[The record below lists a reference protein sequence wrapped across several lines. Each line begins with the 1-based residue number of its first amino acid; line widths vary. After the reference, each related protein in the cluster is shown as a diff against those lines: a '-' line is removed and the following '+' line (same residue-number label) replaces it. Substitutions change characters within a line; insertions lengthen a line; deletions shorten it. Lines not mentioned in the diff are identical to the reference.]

1 MEPTDR
7 RLAQLTLLSQLGQV
21 LNSATSL
28 HSLCSAASRTLLKF
42 SDASCVIIRPR
53 AYGDPPPEPC
63 YCQLAGKDPALKI
76 FFLQQENQLSS
87 QVLHQGQSR
96 LHSPLSTRTGQRLPA
111 SLYSL
116 PLKIRDRT
124 FGVLSLF
131 GGSPEEHK
139 PFTEEQQQLFQTCSF
154 QIAQAF
160 EQLVTMERL
169 RQVSVSD
176 FRRLQ
181 DLSLLYRISQILHST
196 LAPNELFH
204 LILSLLVSPDG
215 GSFHRAMLFMVNPRG
230 RTMQGILGV
239 TRESVSW
246 LLPEGLP
253 PVHSPTLAIPEKV
266 QRAQRDTPFSRE
278 VMQLRLDID
287 SSESCLAK
295 VAREQKAILIC
306 AEANSCE
313 HNDPCGSLC
322 TGDRVYVPLLSRG
335 RTLCVLT
342 VDNADS
348 GEPIDAERLL
358 FLEMFAGQAG
368 IALDNAQLLQKIETA
383 HQNLRETQEQLLQK
397 EKLATIGE
405 MSASIAH
412 ELKNPLVSV
421 GGFARRLARSLNPQ
435 DPARQFA
442 EIIQQETERLEKM
455 LDDILSFS
463 RQRLLCIREYR
474 LESVL
479 DKVLLL
485 EGDKLQQAG
494 IKLTLNQADDLPVM
508 QGDAEQLEQ
517 VFINLINNARQAMLH
532 GGELK
537 ISNQHSRLQGESAV
551 RIEVQDTGGGIP
563 AKIMR
568 NIFNPFFTTKEEGT
582 GLGLP
587 ISHRIIEHHQGEIEV
602 VNTDQGACFSII
614 LPVRLNQR
622 TADPMGQHESE

>member
-1 MEPTDR
+1 MEATDR

-42 SDASCVIIRPR
+42 SDASCVIIRPE
-53 AYGDPPPEPC
+53 AYGDLPPEPY
-63 YCQLAGKDPALKI
+63 YCQFACKDPALKF
-76 FFLQQENQLSS
+76 FFLQQENQLCS
-87 QVLHQGQSR
+87 QVFHRGQSC
-96 LHSPLSTRTGQRLPA
+96 LHSPLSTRTDQRLPA

-116 PLKIRDRT
+116 PLKVRERN

-131 GGSPEEHK
+131 GGSPGEYK

-215 GSFHRAMLFMVNPRG
+215 GSFHRATLVMVNPRG

-239 TRESVSW
+239 TRESGSW

-253 PVHSPTLAIPEKV
+253 PVHSPTLAIPENV

-278 VMQLRLDID
+278 MMQLRLDID

-295 VAREQKAILIC
+295 VAREQKAMLIC
-306 AEANSCE
+306 GEANICE
-313 HNDPCGSLC
+313 HNDPCHSLC
-322 TGDRVYVPLLSRG
+322 AGDSVYVPLLSRG

-485 EGDKLQQAG
+485 EGDKLHQAG
-494 IKLTLNQADDLPVM
+494 IKLTLNQANDLPIM

-537 ISNQHSRLQGESAV
+537 ISNQHSRLQGEAAV

-563 AKIMR
+563 AKMMR

-587 ISHRIIEHHQGEIEV
+587 ISHRIVEHHQGEIEV

-622 TADPMGQHESE
+622 TADPMGQHESK